1 MPISIKRGWQV
12 QTAFLGEAF
21 PCRCLAMRF
30 SCCWSADNLSQMGVG
45 LWLYQVHV
53 TWHGVYFSSG
63 MVKWEHAAAAAAVVS
78 IRSLLVVLNEGS
90 DLKPMLQHPLSSWT
104 QGGLPSAQTQKHI
117 SPHTATVKLN
127 TGWTASTN
135 THTHKFHF
143 THQLSSWTQGGLPSV
158 QTQREVHFT

>member
-1 MPISIKRGWQV
+1 
-12 QTAFLGEAF
+12 
-21 PCRCLAMRF
+21 
-30 SCCWSADNLSQMGVG
+30 MGVG

-117 SPHTATVKLN
+117 SPHTAAVKLN

-135 THTHKFHF
+135 THTQISLHTSTVKLNTGWTALCTNTERSTFHLIHQHKKRMRMKWCQPKYSHSLIL
-143 THQLSSWTQGGLPSV
+143 TCSSTNCIIKFIK
-158 QTQREVHFT
+158 TY